1 MRFSKYY
8 QPNNRCGGRKPS
20 AATIAKREAEY
31 QQQREKEK
39 QMENEAFENFKN
51 AEEGRFNGFEMS
63 EIFHHH
69 YDKSKA
75 IYIGE
80 SDDCSDVETPFG
92 KFHTGADGVMAYF
105 FNEHPTK
112 RVDFNRSV
120 YFI

>member
-1 MRFSKYY
+1 MEFSKYY

-20 AATIAKREAEY
+20 AATIAKRKAEY

-39 QMENEAFENFKN
+39 QMENEAFEKFKN
-51 AEEGRFNGFEMS
+51 AEEGYFNGFEMAG
-63 EIFHHH
+63 IFHRH

-75 IYIGE
+75 VYSGE
-80 SDDCSDVETPFG
+80 ADDCATVETPFG
-92 KFHTGADGVMAYF
+92 TFHTGADGVIAYF
-105 FNEHPTK
+105 FSEHPTK